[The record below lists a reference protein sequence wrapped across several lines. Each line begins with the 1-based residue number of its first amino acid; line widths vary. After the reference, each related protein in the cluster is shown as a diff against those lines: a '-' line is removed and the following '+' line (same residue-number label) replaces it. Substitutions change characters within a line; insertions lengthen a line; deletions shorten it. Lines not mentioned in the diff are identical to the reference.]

1 MLAYESDQEI
11 LNLNDVDVDEVV
23 TEFSLRMRE
32 RGREYIRVASF
43 ENLNE
48 MKQRMDEC
56 WKKK

>member
-11 LNLNDVDVDEVV
+11 LNLNDVDEVV
-23 TEFSLRMRE
+23 NEFSLRMRE
-32 RGREYIRVASF
+32 RGRQYIRVASF